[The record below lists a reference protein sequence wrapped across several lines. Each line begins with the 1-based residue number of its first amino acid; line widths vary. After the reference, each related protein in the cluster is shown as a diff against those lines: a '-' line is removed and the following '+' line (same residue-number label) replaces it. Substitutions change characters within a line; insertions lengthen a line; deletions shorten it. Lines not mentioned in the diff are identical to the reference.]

1 MNIEKLYDRREL
13 LCFKFAKKGLR
24 LSQFRNLFPVSK
36 SDHIMEKRNQDKFVV
51 NKAKTERYKRST
63 IPSMQRLLNKFERN
77 VQSAFKS
84 LSYCTN
90 EFYPRGPSLRN
101 FNSLNNKFHKKATI

>member
-1 MNIEKLYDRREL
+1 M
-13 LCFKFAKKGLR
+13 CFKFAKKGLR

-51 NKAKTERYKRST
+51 NEARTERYKRST

-84 LSYCTN
+84 LS
-90 EFYPRGPSLRN
+90 
-101 FNSLNNKFHKKATI
+101 

>member
-1 MNIEKLYDRREL
+1 M
-13 LCFKFAKKGLR
+13 CFKFAKKGLR

-84 LSYCTN
+84 LS
-90 EFYPRGPSLRN
+90 
-101 FNSLNNKFHKKATI
+101 